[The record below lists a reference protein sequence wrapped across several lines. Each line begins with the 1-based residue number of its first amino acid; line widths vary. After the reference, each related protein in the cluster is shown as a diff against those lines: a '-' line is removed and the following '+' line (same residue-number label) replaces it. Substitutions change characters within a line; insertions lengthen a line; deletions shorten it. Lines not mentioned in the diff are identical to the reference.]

1 MTLWEVLVSIF
12 WFMLLVA
19 WFWLLMAVIADLFRN
34 RSLSGVAKAAWCLF
48 VVLIPWLGV
57 LMYMLVRGPAM
68 NDRAARETERSQ
80 EALRQQMRPPT
91 VADDVGRLADL
102 HDRGKISAAEF
113 EAAKRQL
120 LDGAAPERP
129 TVAT

>member
-19 WFWLLMAVIADLFRN
+19 WFWLLMAVIADLFRD